1 MRDQI
6 IRIRASRDEANAMK
20 DLAIA
25 RGLSLSEL
33 IRRAALNVRMP
44 ARSFDATH
52 IAMLARALGELGHVG
67 GNINQLARRANAGKL
82 PGHDAELAKALV
94 ELDVLR
100 GHLRAMIQ

>member
-6 IRIRASRDEANAMK
+6 IRIRASHTEADAMK
-20 DLAIA
+20 DIAAA

-33 IRRAALNVRMP
+33 IRRAALGVRMP
-44 ARSFDATH
+44 VRSFDATH
-52 IAMLARALGELGHVG
+52 IALLAQALGELGRVG

-82 PGHDAELAKALV
+82 SGHDAELASALT

-100 GHLRAMIQ
+100 GRLREIIL